1 MAARRAITLTNRISK
16 LAAIGQPFD
25 ALDDPDLQSGYMAR
39 ALVQTTLPH
48 SDPGASYFERRNGTV
63 NLSIT
68 GRPTIGLPYGKDPR
82 LILAWIC
89 TEAVRTKNPVLNL
102 GRSMSDFARK
112 LQLNPRDTRTAARLR
127 NQAERLFSSL
137 ISIEYTGNDE
147 YRLANIVIAK
157 NAFLCWDARDPDKQ
171 SLWESELTLN
181 SDFYAEITHAP
192 VPVRLDHLRALAKSP
207 MEMDIYTW
215 LTYRIHRTALTGQPV
230 TIPWP
235 SLRKQFGAD
244 FARRRDFQTSFCA
257 ALQKALLLLPNLRP
271 YVTESRT
278 GLQIKPP
285 PKSLMRE

>member
-1 MAARRAITLTNRISK
+1 MAITRTTRISK

-48 SDPGASYFERRNGTV
+48 SDPKAPYFERKNGTV

-89 TEAVRTKNPVLNL
+89 TEAVRTKSPVLNL

-112 LQLNPRDTRTAARLR
+112 LQLNPRDTRVIKPLR

-157 NAFLCWDARDPDKQ
+157 NAFLFWDARDPDKQ
-171 SLWESELTLN
+171 SLWASELTLN
-181 SDFYAEITHAP
+181 SDFYAEITRAP
-192 VPVRLDHLRALAKSP
+192 VPIRLDHLRALAKSP

-235 SLRKQFGAD
+235 SLREQFGAD
-244 FARRRDFQTSFCA
+244 YTDTTNFRKFFSQRLRS
-257 ALQKALLLLPNLRP
+257 ALLLLPNLRP
-271 YVTESRT
+271 YVTDSRT